1 MSLRQFAAF
10 TGGKRLDSVSPS
22 FHLKLTVITMLS
34 TQSLFYEIRQNPQAY
49 ALLLSI
55 AAKGETQGGWENER
69 IAHLTNGPELANKVR
84 RHGADETKHG
94 LMFTKLLHKAGLD
107 TVAVPVE
114 ADYCK
119 LLEQNGAGLPHSR
132 LHQPEKLNTDE
143 FLQYLVHSKI
153 TEERASDEVNRLLK
167 VFGKDPDLGPSL
179 KVIADDEINHVSYT
193 HEELLKLSAQ
203 NDALRKKIAGMLRD
217 YAQLEIQVYRDVS
230 LQFIN
235 HMALIL
241 DWSATKKG
249 LLRFGVFLVYYT
261 EKLLTWR
268 RLAAL
273 RPPIRPNAMGI
284 TIAPQMSVE

>member
-1 MSLRQFAAF
+1 
-10 TGGKRLDSVSPS
+10 
-22 FHLKLTVITMLS
+22 
-34 TQSLFYEIRQNPQAY
+34 
-49 ALLLSI
+49 
-55 AAKGETQGGWENER
+55 
-69 IAHLTNGPELANKVR
+69 
-84 RHGADETKHG
+84 
-94 LMFTKLLHKAGLD
+94 
-107 TVAVPVE
+107 
-114 ADYCK
+114 
-119 LLEQNGAGLPHSR
+119 
-132 LHQPEKLNTDE
+132 
-143 FLQYLVHSKI
+143 
-153 TEERASDEVNRLLK
+153 
-167 VFGKDPDLGPSL
+167 
-179 KVIADDEINHVSYT
+179 VIADDEINHVSYT